1 MTILALEF
9 SSPQRSVAVLRAG
22 GAAAVVEV
30 IESGGNATNAF
41 AMIESALRAAKLERE
56 QIEGIAVGLGPGSY
70 TGIRVALSMAQG
82 WHLARGVRLAGIG
95 SAECLAEQA
104 RAENLFGRV
113 NVVIDAQR
121 NEIYLAGYEVSAAG
135 CREIEPLKILPEAEI
150 KLRLNKGGIFI
161 GPEVTKW
168 YSDGRIMFPRA
179 AMLAEL
185 AARRDAFAAGEN
197 LEPIYLR
204 ETNFVKSPPRQR
216 FPPQPQ

>member
-1 MTILALEF
+1 M
-9 SSPQRSVAVLRAG
+9 RAG
-22 GAAAVVEV
+22 GATAAAEV

-41 AMIESALRAAKLERE
+41 AMIESALREAKLERE
-56 QIEGIAVGLGPGSY
+56 QIEVIAVGLGPGSY

-82 WHLARGVRLAGIG
+82 WQLARGVRLAGIG

-121 NEIYLAGYEVSAAG
+121 NEIYLAGYEIAAEG
-135 CREIEPLKILPEAEI
+135 CREVEPLKILPAAEI
-150 KLRLNKGGIFI
+150 KLRSDKGGIFI
-161 GPEVTKW
+161 GPEATNW
-168 YSDGRIMFPRA
+168 FSGGRIMFPRA